1 MGTLLDRATLL
12 ETIQTAYDRLVAT
25 LANLSDEQM
34 TRTGGGGGDV
44 WTVKDALA
52 HLTWW
57 EHYTLH
63 RLSGTPR
70 LIQDD
75 GGDGTAILNDMNQK
89 VYEENRQKALPTVLA
104 EFREAFQQMRA
115 AVEALPDDRL
125 ADENTQALIAGN
137 TYEHYDEHL
146 QTIQTATGLA

>member
-1 MGTLLDRATLL
+1 METLLGRAELL
-12 ETIQTAYDRLVAT
+12 DTIQAAYDRLDAT

-34 TRTGGGGGDV
+34 ARTGGGGGDE

-57 EHYTLH
+57 EHYTLR

-70 LIQDD
+70 LIQDGD
-75 GGDGTAILNDMNQK
+75 GGTAILDDMNQR
-89 VYEENRQKALPTVLA
+89 VYEENRHKSLPVVLT
-104 EFREAFQQMRA
+104 EFREAFRQIRA

-125 ADENTQALIAGN
+125 ADEDIQGLIAGN

-146 QTIQTATGLA
+146 QTIRVATGLA

>member
-1 MGTLLDRATLL
+1 METLLGRAALL
-12 ETIQTAYDRLVAT
+12 DTIQTAYDRLDAT

-34 TRTGGGGGDV
+34 ARTGSGGDE

-57 EHYTLH
+57 EHYTLR

-70 LIQDD
+70 LIQDGDD
-75 GGDGTAILNDMNQK
+75 GATILDDMNQR
-89 VYEENRQKALPTVLA
+89 VYEENRHKSLPVVLT
-104 EFREAFQQMRA
+104 EFREAFRQIRA
-115 AVEALPDDRL
+115 TVEALPDDRL
-125 ADENTQALIAGN
+125 ADENIQALIAGN

-146 QTIQTATGLA
+146 QTIRVATGLA